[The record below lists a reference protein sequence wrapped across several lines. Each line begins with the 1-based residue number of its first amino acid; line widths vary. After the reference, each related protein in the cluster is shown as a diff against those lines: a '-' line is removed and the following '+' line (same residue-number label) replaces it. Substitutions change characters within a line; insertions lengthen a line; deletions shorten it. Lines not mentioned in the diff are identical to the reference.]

1 MTMSIKVLCKVKV
14 ATEAVVEEFEGL
26 FAVPVSAAVA
36 AGGDESFFSVSFSGA
51 VTSLSITAEAVG
63 SSLTNEVNKALVLLA
78 NTPKS
83 IREEVRVSNTSQTRA
98 VQTFSRR
105 EILCRAWKTKKNLH
119 I

>member
-14 ATEAVVEEFEGL
+14 ATEAVVEELEGL
-26 FAVPVSAAVA
+26 FAVPASAAV
-36 AGGDESFFSVSFSGA
+36 ESFLSVSFSGGA
-51 VTSLSITAEAVG
+51 VTSLSITTSEAVG

-105 EILCRAWKTKKNLH
+105 EILCSAWKTKKNLH

>member
-1 MTMSIKVLCKVKV
+1 MSIKVLCKVKV
-14 ATEAVVEEFEGL
+14 ATEAVVEELEGL

-36 AGGDESFFSVSFSGA
+36 AGDESFFSVSFSPGA
-51 VTSLSITAEAVG
+51 VTSFSITAEAVG

>member
-1 MTMSIKVLCKVKV
+1 MSIKVLCKVKV
-14 ATEAVVEEFEGL
+14 ATEAVVEELEGL

-36 AGGDESFFSVSFSGA
+36 AGDESFFSVSFSGA
-51 VTSLSITAEAVG
+51 VTSFSITAEAVG